1 MAKIKVVDQAVVLT
15 SALTNEELAKAQKYF
30 PQALVL
36 TDKDEDGK
44 NVVTYAVGQTS
55 GEGSI
60 GKYGIEFPKGAA
72 AEKASVTILIPKMG
86 KKEKETFVKDE
97 FGKALQNLITIEN
110 GYAASK
116 SAYDAEYAE
125 ISKNVVVE

>member
-15 SALTNEELAKAQKYF
+15 SALTNEELAKAKKYF

-36 TDKDEDGK
+36 IDKDEDGK
-44 NVVTYAVGQTS
+44 NVITYAIGQTY
-55 GEGSI
+55 GDGSI
-60 GKYGIEFPKGAA
+60 SKYGIEFPKGVAE
-72 AEKASVTILIPKMG
+72 EKASLTVLIPKMDKK
-86 KKEKETFVKDE
+86 KKEEFVKDE
-97 FGKALQNLITIEN
+97 FGKALQNLIKIEN

>member
-15 SALTNEELAKAQKYF
+15 SELTNEELERAKKYF

-36 TDKDEDGK
+36 TGKDEDGK
-44 NVVTYAVGQTS
+44 NVVTYAVGVTS

-60 GKYGIEFPKGAA
+60 GKYGVEFKKGEAG
-72 AEKASVTILIPKMG
+72 EKASVTVLIPKMA
-86 KKEKETFVKDE
+86 KKAKETYVKDT
-97 FGKALQNLITIEN
+97 FGKTLQNLIKIEE

-116 SAYDAEYAE
+116 TAYDAEYAA
-125 ISKNVVVE
+125 ISKNVVVD

>member
-15 SALTNEELAKAQKYF
+15 SELTNEELERAKKYF

-36 TDKDEDGK
+36 TGKDEDGK
-44 NVVTYAVGQTS
+44 NVVTFAIGVTS

-60 GKYGIEFPKGAA
+60 GKYGVEFKKGAA

-97 FGKALQNLITIEN
+97 YGKALQNLIKIEE

-116 SAYDAEYAE
+116 TAYDAEYAA
-125 ISKNVVVE
+125 ISKNVVVD

>member
-15 SALTNEELAKAQKYF
+15 SALTNEELTKAQKYF

-44 NVVTYAVGQTS
+44 NVVTYAVGQTCDD
-55 GEGSI
+55 GSI
-60 GKYGIEFPKGAA
+60 GKYGIEFPKGVA

-86 KKEKETFVKDE
+86 KKEKEAFVKDE
-97 FGKALQNLITIEN
+97 FGKALQNLTTIEA
-110 GYAASK
+110 GYAPSK
-116 SAYDAEYAE
+116 AAYDAAYTE